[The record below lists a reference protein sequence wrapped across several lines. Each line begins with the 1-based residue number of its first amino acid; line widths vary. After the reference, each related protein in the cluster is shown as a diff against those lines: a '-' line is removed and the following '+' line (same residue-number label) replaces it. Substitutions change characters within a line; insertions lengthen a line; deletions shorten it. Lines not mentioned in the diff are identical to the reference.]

1 MHREHFDPAQVQVST
16 LLSVKTGGCP
26 EDCAY
31 CPQAQRYSTGVN
43 AQKLMETD
51 AVLAKARQAKAAG
64 ASRFCMGAA
73 WRSPKDRDIPKVAA
87 MIAGVKALGL
97 ETCATL
103 GMLSGEQA
111 RALKDAGLDYY
122 NHNLDTAPDYY
133 DSIIHTRQYQDRL
146 DFDKAAWKTLQS
158 EARDREAAGL
168 AALKPVIHGSDI
180 DPTAIQA
187 ARENAEVAGVAHAI
201 RFTRADVADLAAPEQ
216 EIGAVVC
223 NPPYDER
230 LAADPAL
237 YRALGTALQKAVPQW
252 RASLL
257 CGNDELAFA
266 TGLRASKKYQ
276 MFNGALECALI
287 VCDPIAVP
295 GRDPAQPRELSE
307 GAQMVAN
314 RLRKNLKKFKSWR
327 AREHITC
334 FRAYDADLPEYAA
347 AIDVYEEDGGKRR
360 TFLHVQEY
368 AAPAAIPENDVRR
381 RRNELLAAAREVFGV
396 PPEQV
401 SMKSRE
407 RGKGGSKYGRFEQRD
422 EFIVVRENNA
432 LLQVNLFDY
441 LDTGLFLD
449 HRPLRRMMAEQVR
462 GKRFLNLFCYT
473 GVASVQA
480 AVAGAAS
487 TTSVDL
493 SATYLQ
499 WCYDNLALN
508 GQGGNQHLLVQADA
522 MAWLEGDRGQYDVIF
537 CDPPTFSNSARA
549 DDFDVQREQLK
560 LLRAA
565 VARLA
570 PGGVLY
576 FSNNFRRFKLEE
588 NAIAEFAQCREITAR
603 TIGPDF
609 ERNARIH
616 RAWELKRLG

>member
-1 MHREHFDPAQVQVST
+1 M
-16 LLSVKTGGCP
+16 
-26 EDCAY
+26 
-31 CPQAQRYSTGVN
+31 
-43 AQKLMETD
+43 
-51 AVLAKARQAKAAG
+51 AACRR
-64 ASRFCMGAA
+64 AC
-73 WRSPKDRDIPKVAA
+73 W
-87 MIAGVKALGL
+87 LG
-97 ETCATL
+97 
-103 GMLSGEQA
+103 
-111 RALKDAGLDYY
+111 
-122 NHNLDTAPDYY
+122 
-133 DSIIHTRQYQDRL
+133 
-146 DFDKAAWKTLQS
+146 FDKAAWKSIQS
-158 EARDREAAGL
+158 EAREREAAGL

-180 DPTAIQA
+180 DPAAIQA

-237 YRALGTALQKAVPQW
+237 YRALGNALQKAVPQW

-327 AREHITC
+327 AREDITC

-347 AIDVYEEDGGKRR
+347 AIDVYEEEGAGGVPSCMCRNTRHRR
-360 TFLHVQEY
+360 RFPRTT
-368 AAPAAIPENDVRR
+368 RR

-422 EFIVVRENNA
+422 EFIVVREQRA
-432 LLQVNLFDY
+432 AAGEPVRLPGYRPVPRPSPAAPDDGRAGAWQAFPQPVLL
-441 LDTGLFLD
+441 
-449 HRPLRRMMAEQVR
+449 HRRGQRAGRRGRCRQHHQRRPVGHLSAVVLRQPGAER
-462 GKRFLNLFCYT
+462 
-473 GVASVQA
+473 
-480 AVAGAAS
+480 AGATSICWSRPMQWPGWKATAAS
-487 TTSVDL
+487 TT
-493 SATYLQ
+493 
-499 WCYDNLALN
+499 
-508 GQGGNQHLLVQADA
+508 
-522 MAWLEGDRGQYDVIF
+522 
-537 CDPPTFSNSARA
+537 
-549 DDFDVQREQLK
+549 
-560 LLRAA
+560 
-565 VARLA
+565 
-570 PGGVLY
+570 
-576 FSNNFRRFKLEE
+576 
-588 NAIAEFAQCREITAR
+588 
-603 TIGPDF
+603 
-609 ERNARIH
+609 
-616 RAWELKRLG
+616 